1 MYKVASLL
9 KTRYVVSGKAHQS
22 KGTLHSC
29 LTLLSRG
36 GNMKIEKYLKN
47 KDITLTNDD
56 IDVATLIKDLQQGMV
71 SESDV
76 SKRLE
81 EARNEVTKELTNK
94 YTELE
99 NKYNDLEKRNA
110 DLTSNNADLKLE
122 NIMTRAGF
130 LEENFKEIATMR
142 KTIYGEEPNDE
153 KAINEIKEKYS
164 ATYFP
169 KQETKV
175 DIPSEPQINN
185 GAKEKEE
192 IKVNRNTRV
201 SDLFI
206 RR

>member
-1 MYKVASLL
+1 
-9 KTRYVVSGKAHQS
+9 
-22 KGTLHSC
+22 
-29 LTLLSRG
+29 
-36 GNMKIEKYLKN
+36 MKIEKYLKN

-76 SKRLE
+76 NKRLE
-81 EARNEVTKELTNK
+81 EARNEVTKELTGK

-130 LEENFKEIATMR
+130 LQENFKEIATMR

-169 KQETKV
+169 KQEPKV
-175 DIPSEPQINN
+175 EVPNEPQINT
-185 GAKEKEE
+185 GQKEKEE